1 MSDTNIVPGSN
12 PGPSEPSSFL
22 TPFASASLPVGTPV
36 IFSTTVDDT
45 VGAAEADTIAHAFVA
60 GVLAAP
66 STDGE
71 RCLVQTRGPIQL
83 TIAQWDALITGD
95 STGLTRGPY
104 YLSGAA
110 AGKLVTAQPT
120 GGSTVVALV
129 GYAISSTQMILAQQP
144 TLPVVAGD
152 A

>member
-12 PGPSEPSSFL
+12 PGPSEPSSIL
-22 TPFASASLPVGTPV
+22 TPFASASLPIGTPMV
-36 IFSTTVDDT
+36 FSTTVDDT
-45 VGAAEADTIAHAFVA
+45 AGAAQADVIGHAFVV
-60 GVLAAP
+60 GVLSAP

-71 RCLVQTRGPIQL
+71 RCTVQTRGPIQL

-104 YLSGAA
+104 YLSAAA
-110 AGKLVTAQPT
+110 AGKLVTAQPS
-120 GGSTVVALV
+120 GGGNVVVLV

-144 TLPVVAGD
+144 TLPVTEGD